1 MATKLI
7 LIRHGAT
14 DWNLKKRYCG
24 LTDIGLN
31 ETGKAQA
38 RCLHKRLKKEL
49 IHKVYSS
56 DRKRAFQTAKIIFK
70 GREIEKITELE
81 EMGFGRFEGLTYSET
96 MKKFKRVYK
105 KWLKDPFGVTI
116 PDGENLEDFKKRVIR
131 TIKNI
136 ILINKNK
143 TVAIVS
149 HGGPLGIFLNYILKS
164 RDFWKQI
171 PASASLSIVECTNG
185 KLKIKLLND
194 TSHLGSLGKDID

>member
-24 LTDIGLN
+24 LVDIGLN
-31 ETGKAQA
+31 ETGEAQA

-49 IHKVYSS
+49 IHKIYSS
-56 DRKRAFQTAKIIFK
+56 DRKRALQTAKIIFK
-70 GREIEKITELE
+70 GMEIQKMPGLE
-81 EMGFGRFEGLTYSET
+81 EMDFGCFEGLTYSET
-96 MKKFKRVYK
+96 MKKFKRIYK
-105 KWLKDPFGVTI
+105 KWLKDPFGITI
-116 PDGENLEDFKKRVIR
+116 PEGENLEDFKKRVIR

-149 HGGPLGIFLNYILKS
+149 HGGPLGIFLNYILES
-164 RDFWKQI
+164 MDFWKQI
-171 PASASLSIVECTNG
+171 PASASLSILECTNG

-194 TSHLGSLGKDID
+194 TSHLGSLGKAID